1 MGAFAFIRW
10 EGAWRVVL
18 GEIVG
23 SWEGG
28 LVNFGFEGAG
38 SMVEVATWLPGMVV
52 GVDNDRV
59 NGRSIVLSYSSW

>member
-1 MGAFAFIRW
+1 M
-10 EGAWRVVL
+10 VL
-18 GEIVG
+18 GEIVR

-38 SMVEVATWLPGMVV
+38 STVEVATWLPDMVV